1 MSFASKLQ
9 LLRQEHGISQEELA
23 EMLNV
28 SRQSVSK
35 WERGKGYPEIDKLIH
50 ISERFSISL
59 DDLLKDRPASAS
71 GRFSS
76 PRKAINLSKECVTM
90 PESESEPDCG
100 YPERMRTAYPVNS
113 AQEEIYPQNT
123 QPADRHIFHHEVVSS
138 RGGLAQYNNYSTGE
152 SSSSQADRQAE
163 RRNRHF
169 NRRKKFS
176 GRKLSW
182 SRLIL
187 ATVLFGIP
195 IIWLVSYFI
204 YSMNVP
210 RYFSSGSTYDLATEV
225 AISEPDEYYYED
237 LLRFMI
243 DESTG
248 TRYVFV
254 SGDDRGIVT
263 SLADTDLNR
272 CTKLTDLSTGQ
283 TLYCEEYYYSEN
295 AVISPEGCEHVYV
308 IPHYLLSTDV
318 PYDSQ
323 NNFRPGQDSNSK
335 SWFYVPLYITAK
347 CEEAFL
353 KSTRNEVSGVQ
364 YEADPNLE
372 EEIKPPADNYYE
384 LYPEDGIIENL
395 S

>member
-100 YPERMRTAYPVNS
+100 RPERMRTAYPVNS

-152 SSSSQADRQAE
+152 NSSSQADRQAE

-176 GRKLSW
+176 GRKLALSG
-182 SRLIL
+182 LIL
-187 ATVLFGIP
+187 ATVLLGIP
-195 IIWLVSYFI
+195 MICFVSYFI
-204 YSMNVP
+204 YSLNTP
-210 RYFSSGSTYDLATEV
+210 RYFSSVDSA
-225 AISEPDEYYYED
+225 AISEEKPYPEVPLEY
-237 LLRFMI
+237 MT

-248 TRYVFV
+248 TRYIFEE
-254 SGDDRGIVT
+254 SGPYGIVT
-263 SLADTDLNR
+263 SLVDVDLNE
-272 CTKLTDLSTGQ
+272 CIKLTDAAGQ
-283 TLYCEEYYYSEN
+283 YRYCHRFYFDENTVIVTDKNEHAYVMPESLLY
-295 AVISPEGCEHVYV
+295 
-308 IPHYLLSTDV
+308 TDV
-318 PYDSQ
+318 SSEIQDY
-323 NNFRPGQDSNSK
+323 FYIGQDLNSK
-335 SWFYVPLYITAK
+335 RWFYVPCYIIDD
-347 CEEAFL
+347 CDEAVQDDPE
-353 KSTRNEVSGVQ
+353 TDIYTVPAPDEVVFG
-364 YEADPNLE
+364 ADG
-372 EEIKPPADNYYE
+372 Y
-384 LYPEDGIIENL
+384 IIPQDE
-395 S
+395 